1 MNVKE
6 MNCAWVEEH
15 DLVALYLSGK
25 LPEAEDFESHYF
37 GCDRCWAQVRQ
48 AGEVRAALGL
58 PVLAMPPPDRR
69 AGGRDAWTLLAAAAA
84 IAIMVLG
91 VRQLAQ
97 RPEAASPEPVW
108 RGASEAS
115 LPVRVSTE
123 PTGRISLEWPTQEA
137 AQVYVV
143 QIFTSDGVS
152 AWKRETTETTVS
164 LDVGDL
170 PPNRPGISFL
180 AKVEALDTVRQ
191 VVAESELKPLLGR

>member
-1 MNVKE
+1 

-25 LPEAEDFESHYF
+25 LPEAEAEGFESHYF
-37 GCDRCWAQVRQ
+37 GCERCWADVRQ

-58 PVLAMPPPDRR
+58 PVLAMPSSERR
-69 AGGRDAWTLLAAAAA
+69 ASGRDAWTLLAAAAA
-84 IAIMVLG
+84 VAIMVLG
-91 VRQLAQ
+91 LRQLAQ

-108 RGASEAS
+108 RGGSEAP
-115 LPVRVSTE
+115 LPLQVSID
-123 PTGRISLEWPTQEA
+123 PKGRISLEWPAQEA
-137 AQVYVV
+137 AQVYVA

-152 AWKRETTETTVS
+152 VWKRETTETTVS

-180 AKVEALDTVRQ
+180 GKIEALDTMGQ
-191 VVAESELKPLLGR
+191 AVARSELKPLSRP